1 MKVTDLMIGDWVYD
15 KDNNVVRVGLLT
27 ENDTVTIFND
37 TILSTTNC
45 SQVAPI
51 PLTKE
56 ILENNGFEFQLTPI
70 KLYYNE
76 EYNFELDVDVNDDFF
91 VQIQEGF
98 YPITYVHQ
106 LQHLLRFIDNE
117 LADKFKV

>member
-1 MKVTDLMIGDWVYD
+1 MIGDWVYD
-15 KDNNVVRVGLLT
+15 KDSNVVRVGLLT

-117 LADKFKV
+117 LADKFKI

>member
-15 KDNNVVRVGLLT
+15 KDSNVVRVGLLT
-27 ENDTVTIFND
+27 ENDTITIFND

-51 PLTKE
+51 PLTRE

-70 KLYYNE
+70 RFYYNE
-76 EYNFELDVDVNDDFF
+76 KYNFELDVNVNDTLF
-91 VQIQEGF
+91 VQIQESF
-98 YPITYVHQ
+98 KHIIYVHQ

-117 LADKFKV
+117 LADRFKI